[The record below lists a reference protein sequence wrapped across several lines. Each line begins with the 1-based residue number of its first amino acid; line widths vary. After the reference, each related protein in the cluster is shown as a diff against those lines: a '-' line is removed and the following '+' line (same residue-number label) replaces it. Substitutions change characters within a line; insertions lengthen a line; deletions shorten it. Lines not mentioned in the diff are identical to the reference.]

1 MVTRR
6 NIEDFFRKYIKN
18 LEQEELLNETLF
30 KAQDQEGWIE
40 NLEIKSRSFRMLY
53 VENEAML
60 NLYLRPFLGE
70 EKQLTEE
77 LADEFLKQLS
87 GMHQQGYCD
96 RLVCIRMA
104 DVLQKYFKRQDKWE
118 EWMLTIHIL
127 GGFYSQYSDVEDAR
141 KSLACF
147 DLERREFE
155 HYATIESWE
164 IRRRILFAYYN
175 YAVVM
180 VNARADFGR
189 RTERES
195 AEYQNRVIE
204 AVDDALSVYDSPLV
218 REKDGDKY
226 DLDELKKELYYDVY
240 GNWICGCDSKEEM
253 EPEMLRRSEEAIGM
267 LYRKELQEHENVY
280 EIEPEIY
287 GNYWKIQYYTDQ
299 IKLDEYVERMLSY
312 FDFVLA
318 QPKEKDADS
327 ILETRYF
334 QVNMFQI
341 PNMATITDMD
351 SRPDLREKLR
361 AYCLDHFKAFVDELP
376 RLKYAAFVNSPLEL
390 SFEQLMNGFCMEE
403 VDIRYFLG
411 ILISRD
417 EETMLHASLVKRLA
431 IRLLQSVL
439 RKKPELLIGMFG
451 AENVP
456 EVLKK
461 SYEYEEFLA
470 QAAFF
475 YDIGKCNCLELINI
489 QSRRLEE
496 SEREKIHQHAQKGYE
511 TLKRLK
517 IDQGICDIARGHHK
531 SYDGKTGYPLEYDHT
546 KSPVRFFI
554 DLIRICDCM
563 AAATDKIGRIYNN
576 AKTMDEFVRELT
588 YGAGSLYHPDI
599 VALITEDSK
608 LFSDLEYICGAG
620 RIALYYEAYN
630 DFVKS
635 DRNLESY
642 PEKETEQIELP
653 DYSELENGQVDLL
666 EQIQRKN
673 EEQAQVIETLTKST
687 LLTARI
693 ALREDTIQIIY
704 HSGSRLVEGVQEG
717 SFRTFVQQFGR
728 KRIHPG
734 DYPKLKRLLD
744 YGAFSDYL
752 YVSGGSFELELR
764 LQEEGD
770 WHWIRA
776 RFAMVEEKS
785 GTPHILILNITDI
798 DGMKKQQLQLQQAL
812 EMAHRQAE
820 QASRAKSEFLSNMSH
835 DIRTPMNAILGMTQI
850 IKQHLNEPEKVKDC
864 VEKMEQSS
872 THLLQLINEVLD
884 MSKIESGKM
893 ELKEEKISLRILLE
907 NMVMMTQGEVDKK
920 KLSRT
925 VDLSGLPDEL
935 VYGDP
940 VRIQEI
946 MLNLMSNAI
955 KYTPEGRWISFRAEK
970 LKSVIGEYHTY
981 HFIMQDGGIGMS
993 AEFQEKLFEPFT
1005 REETEH
1011 TGKLQGTG
1019 LGLSITKAFIEMM
1032 QGDIRVHSV
1041 AGEGTTF
1048 DVILHLRVAEGTA
1061 KEEKKQRELT
1071 LEDCKNRFAQ
1081 KRILLVE
1088 DNELNREIF
1097 IELIAD
1103 TGVMIEQAENGQIA
1117 VDLVKSHPQGYYDM
1131 AYMDIQM
1138 PVLNG
1143 YDACRAIRMFEREQK
1158 RTIRLPIIALTAN
1171 VFAEDTNNAMSAG
1184 MDAHLAK
1191 PVGLSKILATMVQWI
1206 KA

>member
-6 NIEDFFRKYIKN
+6 NIEDFFTKYIKN

-30 KAQDQEGWIE
+30 KAKDQEGWIE
-40 NLEIKSRSFRMLY
+40 NLEIKSRSSRMLY

-60 NLYLRPFLGE
+60 NLYLRPFLGA
-70 EKQLTEE
+70 EKHLTEE
-77 LADEFLKQLS
+77 LADEFFKQLS
-87 GMHQQGYCD
+87 EMSRQGYCD
-96 RLVCIRMA
+96 RLTCIRMA
-104 DVLQKYFKRQDKWE
+104 EVLQKYFKKQNNWEKW
-118 EWMLTIHIL
+118 MITTHIL
-127 GGFYSQYSDVEDAR
+127 GGFYSQYSDVEDA
-141 KSLACF
+141 KKALACY
-147 DLERREFE
+147 DIERREFE
-155 HYATIESWE
+155 RYASIKDWE
-164 IRRRILFAYYN
+164 IRRRILFAFYN
-175 YAVVM
+175 YAVVL

-195 AEYQNRVIE
+195 AGYQNRVMK
-204 AVDDALSVYDSPLV
+204 AVDDALNVYDSPIV
-218 REKDGDKY
+218 RKMDGDKY

-240 GNWICGCDSKEEM
+240 GNWVCGCDSKEEM
-253 EPEMLRRSEEAIGM
+253 EPQMLKRCEEAISM
-267 LYRKELQEHENVY
+267 LYQKELQEHENVY

-299 IKLDEYVERMLSY
+299 IGLDEYVERMLSY

-318 QPKEKDADS
+318 QPKDAEADG
-327 ILETRYF
+327 ILESRYF
-334 QVNMFQI
+334 QINMFQI
-341 PNMATITDMD
+341 PNMATIADMD
-351 SRPDLREKLR
+351 SRPDLRENLR
-361 AYCLDHFKAFVDELP
+361 TYCLEHFKAFVDELP

-431 IRLLQSVL
+431 LRLLQSIL
-439 RKKPELLIGMFG
+439 QKKPELLIGMFG

-517 IDQGICDIARGHHK
+517 VDQNICDIARGHHK

-576 AKTMDEFVRELT
+576 AKTMEEFVNELT
-588 YGAGSLYHPDI
+588 YGAGNLYHPDI
-599 VALITEDSK
+599 VALITEDDK
-608 LFSDLEYICGAG
+608 LFSDLQYICGAG

-630 DFVKS
+630 DFIKS
-635 DRNLESY
+635 DKNAGNDPGE
-642 PEKETEQIELP
+642 EQEQVELP
-653 DYSELENGQVDLL
+653 VYPDLTAGQMDLL
-666 EQIQRKN
+666 ERVQHEN
-673 EEQAQVIETLTKST
+673 TEQAQVIETLTKST

-693 ALREDTIQIIY
+693 ALREDTIQIIS
-704 HSGSRLVEGVQEG
+704 HSGSSLLDGVHEG
-717 SFRTFVQQFGR
+717 SFKSFVQNFGR
-728 KRIHPG
+728 KRIHAS
-734 DYPKLKRLLD
+734 DYPKLRRLLD

-764 LQEEGD
+764 LQEAGD

-776 RFAMVEEKS
+776 RFSMVEEKS
-785 GTPHILILNITDI
+785 GTPHILILTITDI
-798 DGMKKQQLQLQQAL
+798 NEMKKQQIQLQQAL
-812 EMAHRQAE
+812 ELAHRQAE

-835 DIRTPMNAILGMTQI
+835 DIRTPMNAIFGMTQI
-850 IKQHLNEPEKVKDC
+850 IKQHLNEPAKVKDC

-893 ELKEEKISLRILLE
+893 ELKEEKISLRTLLE

-920 KLSRT
+920 KISRT
-925 VDLSGLPDEL
+925 VDLSRLPDEL

-955 KYTPEGRWISFRAEK
+955 KYTPEGKWISFCAEK
-970 LKSVIGEYHTY
+970 LESVIGEYHTY
-981 HFIMQDGGIGMS
+981 HFVMQDGGIGMS
-993 AEFQEKLFEPFT
+993 EAFQEKLFEPFT

-1011 TGKLQGTG
+1011 TGRLQGTG

-1032 QGDIRVHSV
+1032 QGDIRVHSIV
-1041 AGEGTTF
+1041 GEGTTF
-1048 DVILHLRVAEGTA
+1048 DVILHLRVAEGTVKA
-1061 KEEKKQRELT
+1061 EEKQRELT
-1071 LEDCKNRFAQ
+1071 MEDCKERFA
-1081 KRILLVE
+1081 KNRILLVE

-1097 IELIAD
+1097 MELIAD

-1143 YDACRAIRMFEREQK
+1143 YDACRAIRAFEAERN
-1158 RTIRLPIIALTAN
+1158 RTVRLPIVALTAN
-1171 VFAEDTNNAMSAG
+1171 VFAEDTNNAINAG
-1184 MDAHLAK
+1184 MNAHLAK

-1206 KA
+1206 KS